1 MIRLEHAEQEET
13 KTVQLTQLIAFFQQ
27 IELPYHLTSLS
38 GASFL
43 PGLQIR
49 NGCLLIDPDKLSYPG
64 DCLHE
69 AGHIAVTTSAK
80 RAELQADVRQSG
92 HGPADEMAAI
102 AWSWA
107 ALLYLKLPPEFLF
120 HSEGYKGGS
129 EAYIA
134 AFSSGKGF
142 GHPLLSWYGMC
153 KAAGSEAG
161 YPQMKLWLRP

>member
-1 MIRLEHAEQEET
+1 MVT
-13 KTVQLTQLIAFFQQ
+13 KTEQLTTLIAFFQQ
-27 IELPYHLTSLS
+27 IGLPYQLRSFS

-43 PGLQIR
+43 PGLRIQ
-49 NGCLLIDPDKLSYPG
+49 NGCLLIDPEKLSYPG

-69 AGHIAVTTSAK
+69 AGHIAVTPSAG

-107 ALLYLKLPPEFLF
+107 ALLHLKLPPEFLF
-120 HSEGYKGGS
+120 HSEGYKGSS

-134 AFSSGKGF
+134 TFSSGGGF

-153 KAAGSEAG
+153 EQPSAADG

>member
-1 MIRLEHAEQEET
+1 MVIIWMDLLVFLTSKGNVRVVKQTEEFMT
-13 KTVQLTQLIAFFQQ
+13 LIAFFQQ
-27 IELPYHLTSLS
+27 IGMPYQLTSLS
-38 GASFL
+38 GANFL
-43 PGLQIR
+43 PGLQIQ

-80 RAELQADVRQSG
+80 RTELQADVRKSG

-107 ALLYLKLPPEFLF
+107 ALLHLKLPPEFLF
-120 HSEGYKGGS
+120 HAEGYKGGS

-134 AFSSGKGF
+134 AFSSGGGF
-142 GHPLLSWYGMC
+142 GYPLLSWYGMC
-153 KAAGSEAG
+153 E
-161 YPQMKLWLRP
+161 

>member
-1 MIRLEHAEQEET
+1 MPTQTE
-13 KTVQLTQLIAFFQQ
+13 QLTQLTAFFQQ
-27 IELPYHLTSLS
+27 IELPYQLTSLS
-38 GASFL
+38 GTSFL
-43 PGLQIR
+43 PGLRIQ
-49 NGCLLIDPDKLSYPG
+49 NGCLLIDPDKLSYLG

-92 HGPADEMAAI
+92 HGPAEEMAAI

-107 ALLYLKLPPEFLF
+107 ALQYLKLPPEFLF
-120 HSEGYKGGS
+120 HSDGYKGGS
-129 EAYIA
+129 DAYIA
-134 AFSSGKGF
+134 AFTTGKGF

-153 KAAGSEAG
+153 ETADTTNG